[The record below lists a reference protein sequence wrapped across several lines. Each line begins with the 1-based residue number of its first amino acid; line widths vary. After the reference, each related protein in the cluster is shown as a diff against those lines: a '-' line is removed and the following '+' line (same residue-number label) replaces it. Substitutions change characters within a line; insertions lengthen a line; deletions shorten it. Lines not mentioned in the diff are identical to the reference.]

1 MWWQTAYLG
10 SLRTLPAQV
19 YQVGQCKGALRVPGH
34 PCGMGWEFRGLY
46 CGSGNTWTCPG
57 YGGASACSSKLPE
70 DAGTRHQADHPGR
83 ALQQTKDL
91 VRQLPEGA
99 ESDSASQHAAPGL
112 QQHAQPSSAG
122 YTCHQAYADQ
132 QVCLDQ
138 LLIRCQHLVSRVPAV
153 CTCQDSVTQEG
164 GSGSYSGT
172 LAQVLNV
179 HVDLVGPWPWTAEGH
194 THLLTIVDRTTR
206 WAEAIPLQSTTAQ
219 VVAYSFVVNWMARTR
234 EPSSPVLHGSAC
246 GQACADDCIPPP
258 VKQYGE
264 AFLQLKAA
272 LHARCSGAAWLEH
285 LPWVLLGLR
294 ASPKYETGVS
304 SAEATY
310 GHSPML
316 PSQL

>member
-1 MWWQTAYLG
+1 MVVVTPGPILDMAELAHAQESCQETQELG
-10 SLRTLPAQV
+10 TKLTTQDVLFSRQKIWCDNSLGVLSPIVPVSMRRLVFNSMHSLAQ
-19 YQVGQCKGALRVPGH
+19 PGIH
-34 PCGMGWEFRGLY
+34 ATRHMLTSRFVWTSC
-46 CGSGNTWTCPG
+46 SSDVNTWYRECQQC
-57 YGGASACSSKLPE
+57 A
-70 DAGTRHQADHPGR
+70 R
-83 ALQQTKDL
+83 AKIQSHK
-91 VRQLPEGA
+91 R
-99 ESDSASQHAAPGL
+99 AAVEAIP
-112 QQHAQPSSAG
+112 
-122 YTCHQAYADQ
+122 
-132 QVCLDQ
+132 
-138 LLIRCQHLVSRVPAV
+138 VP
-153 CTCQDSVTQEG
+153 
-164 GSGSYSGT
+164 
-172 LAQVLNV
+172 LHRFLHV

-234 EPSSPVLHGSAC
+234 EPSSPVLRGSAC

-272 LHARCSGAAWLEH
+272 LHARCSEAAWLEH